1 MRNLLFSNTR
11 LGSLAVL
18 PTVALCV
25 CLIGILSSDSFSTSI
40 VTSTPH
46 RWAVPTSKRT
56 PHSLL
61 PSANA
66 VQARSGPRRA
76 TTVVLDDSDFYEH
89 IPKGD
94 IITQAGM
101 QEGGRPPERVQPTG
115 AATPQQ
121 RTTPEPAGGRP
132 LQAGLP
138 PGSWLFNNSGLVIR
152 SQAFIYARANIPE
165 TGTYHLFVRSHGS
178 SDSSFRVTVGEKQP
192 TLVFGNESLTWK
204 PGGTLQL
211 KAGLVD
217 VVLSRIVL
225 GANNVGS
232 TFDAL
237 VLTKNADFREADL
250 KSMELPD
257 DVALLKEYTIPRS
270 SAVKF
275 GDVDGDGKTDFFVVT
290 RNYDGQVFN
299 HEGRELWGYENE
311 QEGARERGGF
321 EAPGLIWDL
330 DRDGSAE
337 VVHYRLTGGKEWL
350 VVSDGRTGAIKY
362 RTEWP
367 TRPMP
372 HEYNNFRLAVAKL
385 NGDYPSNILVFTDSG
400 GTISVTAYTKDL
412 QQLWQ
417 HVENRQKDHL
427 GHYVYAVDLN
437 KDGNDEVVVSPLVLD
452 SNGRVLWNRYD
463 LFDDNHEHCDSFRFY
478 DIDGDGQLELLA
490 PLSEAGVVVFR
501 SRDGAVMW
509 RGPAEHSQQLEVGNF
524 LSGRP
529 GPHIAVNARTYGR
542 NGEPGLSAQLHWF
555 DAKGNLL
562 SKWPA
567 NPLNGNPDF
576 VKGDWNGDGK
586 EDLFWYKFKL
596 TDDGKGVLYLK
607 QDAYH
612 MFDFMGLGSDQV
624 IARGGTTL
632 QVYGAKNAKPKTG
645 LKRDFNYWKRVAN
658 HTHY

>member
-1 MRNLLFSNTR
+1 MPNRLFTKTWT
-11 LGSLAVL
+11 L
-18 PTVALCV
+18 PAVALCV
-25 CLIGILSSDSFSTSI
+25 SLIGVRSSDSFSTSLL
-40 VTSTPH
+40 TSMPQ

-56 PHSLL
+56 AHSLV

-66 VQARSGPRRA
+66 VQSGSNTRQLA
-76 TTVVLDDSDFYEH
+76 TVILDDSAFYEN

-101 QEGGRPPERVQPTG
+101 QEGGPPPERVQRPG
-115 AATPQQ
+115 AV
-121 RTTPEPAGGRP
+121 RPEQVTLPAPEANRP
-132 LQAGLP
+132 PQAGLP
-138 PGSWLFNNSGLVIR
+138 AGAWLFNNSGLVIR

-165 TGTYHLFVRSHGS
+165 AGTYHLFVRSHGS

-192 TLVFGNESLTWK
+192 TIIFGNEPLAWK
-204 PGGTLQL
+204 NGGTLQL
-211 KAGLVD
+211 KAGPVD
-217 VVLSRIVL
+217 VVLSRVVL

-232 TFDAL
+232 TFDVL
-237 VLTKNADFREADL
+237 VLTKDGDFKEADL
-250 KSMELPD
+250 KSMELPE

-275 GDVDGDGKTDFFVVT
+275 GDVDGDGKTDFFVVS

-299 HEGRELWGYENE
+299 HDGRELWSYENE
-311 QEGARERGGF
+311 EEGARERGGF
-321 EAPGLIWDL
+321 EAPGLVWDL

-350 VVSDGRTGAIKY
+350 VVSDGRTGAIKSKI
-362 RTEWP
+362 EWP

-372 HEYNNFRLAVAKL
+372 HEYNNFRLAIARL
-385 NGDYPSNILVFTDSG
+385 NGDYPSNILAFTDSG
-400 GTISVTAYTKDL
+400 GTISITAYTKDL
-412 QQLWQ
+412 KQLWQ

-427 GHYVYAVDLN
+427 GHYVYAVDLDR
-437 KDGNDEVVVSPLVLD
+437 DGKDEVVASPFVLD
-452 SNGRVLWNRYD
+452 SNGRVLWNRFD

-478 DIDGDGQLELLA
+478 DIDGDGQLELLT

-509 RGPAEHSQQLEVGNF
+509 RHAAEHSQQLEVGNF

-529 GPHIAVNARTYGR
+529 GPHVAVNARTYGR
-542 NGEPGLSAQLHWF
+542 NGEPGLSAQVHWF
-555 DAKGNLL
+555 DAKGELI

-576 VKGDWNGDGK
+576 VKGDWRGEGK
-586 EDLFWYKFKL
+586 EELFWYKFRL
-596 TDDGKGVLYLK
+596 TGEGKGVLSFK

-632 QVYGAKNAKPKTG
+632 QIYGYKYVKPKAG
-645 LKRDFNYWKRVAN
+645 AKRDFNYWKRVAN